1 LEEEDTNKV
10 KVNVVVQSIYAALF
24 KDELKKVK
32 DYEEIELNF
41 YTLHWSETEPTL
53 KHLL

>member
-24 KDELKKVK
+24 KDELKKSRVTYSNGSREK
-32 DYEEIELNF
+32 EGSPKIR
-41 YTLHWSETEPTL
+41 
-53 KHLL
+53 K